1 MRYFKQGCV
10 VKSKRG
16 YAMIKKGVITC
27 LSASI
32 FTVCCSMIDFPH
44 LSEMNGSLCLSGKE
58 LHDIDSIDFG
68 SGAYSE
74 VKALDLSN
82 NGIQSFELRHFL
94 QKFPKLQK
102 LNLSRNLIHSIAKG
116 ALEGIPDRF
125 AVDLSYNRINHV
137 DDGAF
142 KTIGSHGIVIDLRGN
157 LLNSIIAHR
166 IKDTVERDT
175 YIYRFLRLMRA
186 DKVMDG
192 CRYSL
197 IFSLAS
203 IPAGFAAKAEGNWV
217 GDLYLYTAGI
227 VGLPSVSCCALL
239 AALRAKY
246 GYVFPRN
253 RVIIK
258 EDV

>member
-1 MRYFKQGCV
+1 
-10 VKSKRG
+10 
-16 YAMIKKGVITC
+16 MIKKGVITC

-32 FTVCCSMIDFPH
+32 FTVCCSMMYFPQ
-44 LSEMNGSLCLSGKE
+44 LSQEMSGSALCLSGKG

-68 SGAYSE
+68 SGTYSE

-94 QKFPKLQK
+94 QKFPKLRE
-102 LNLSRNLIHSIAKG
+102 LNLSRNLIHSVAQG
-116 ALEGIPDRF
+116 ALEGMPNKF
-125 AVDLSYNRINHV
+125 VLDLSYNRINHV
-137 DDGAF
+137 EDDAF

-157 LLNSIIAHR
+157 FLDSIMAHK

-175 YIYRFLRLMRA
+175 HIHRFLRLIRA
-186 DKVMDG
+186 DKVMEG
-192 CRYSL
+192 CQYSL

-203 IPAGFAAKAEGNWV
+203 IPAGFAAKAEGNCV
-217 GDLYLYTAGI
+217 GDLYFYTAGI